1 MQLQII
7 NNIQRLI
14 RSVLTISNTFRLESE
29 ETEYLP
35 TNYFPF
41 YLTEKCCGTR
51 NWCNSTKVSTEE
63 KARGKKEI
71 RNDRGN
77 DISSNSSY
85 KAD

>member
-14 RSVLTISNTFRLESE
+14 RSVLTISKTFRLESE
-29 ETEYLP
+29 ETEYLL

-41 YLTEKCCGTR
+41 SFNR
-51 NWCNSTKVSTEE
+51 KVLWNKKLMQLHKGLYRRKS
-63 KARGKKEI
+63 KGKKEI
-71 RNDRGN
+71 INDRGN

>member
-1 MQLQII
+1 M
-7 NNIQRLI
+7 I
-14 RSVLTISNTFRLESE
+14 RYVLTISKTFRLESE
-29 ETEYLP
+29 ETEYLM

-51 NWCNSTKVSTEE
+51 NWSNSTKVSTE
-63 KARGKKEI
+63 ARGKKEI
-71 RNDRGN
+71 RHDRGN